1 MKAKKISEDLIDLK
15 GVCDYYGLSESTV
28 RRKIR
33 ETREGRGNFVLPLFG
48 SKCRI
53 VFRKSDIEN
62 WRGED
67 AEVITFTPLL
77 TPPNLQ
83 VIQSDA
89 QVRKGL
95 EAFGIKFPAQAKGG

>member
-15 GVCDYYGLSESTV
+15 GVCDYFGLSESTV

-33 ETREGRGNFVLPLFG
+33 ETREGRGNFIIPLFG

-53 VFRKSDIEN
+53 LFRRSDVES
-62 WRGED
+62 WKGEE
-67 AEVITFTPLL
+67 AEAVNFIPSFPPPTP
-77 TPPNLQ
+77 Q
-83 VIQSDA
+83 VIQNDA

-95 EAFGIKFPAQAKGG
+95 EAFGIKFPN

>member
-48 SKCRI
+48 TKCRI
-53 VFRKSDIEN
+53 VFRRSDIEN

-67 AEVITFTPLL
+67 AEVVTFTSSL
-77 TPPNLQ
+77 PPQNPQ
-83 VIQSDA
+83 VVQSDA

-95 EAFGIKFPAQAKGG
+95 EALGIKFPN